1 MTETKERELFM
12 SEIRL
17 QKYLAEAGVASRR
30 KCEELIAMGRIEV
43 NGQVVTV
50 PGTKITGKEVITVDG
65 REIIQEQKKVYILLN
80 KPVGYISTS
89 KDQFSRKTVLD
100 LVETVKERIY
110 PVGRLDYD
118 TSGLIILT
126 NDGELANKL
135 THPKHEMQKV
145 YRVMIEGNLNEE
157 EINSIKTGVII
168 EDYTTAPAN
177 IRIVET
183 NKKDSI
189 VELTIHEGKNRQ
201 IRKMFETLEHIVLR
215 LKRVA
220 IGPIAID
227 GLEEGKWRYLSKKEI
242 ETLKK
247 LR

>member
-1 MTETKERELFM
+1 MV
-12 SEIRL
+12 EIRL

-30 KCEELIAMGRIEV
+30 KCEELIAMGRVEV

-50 PGTKITGKEVITVDG
+50 PGTKINGEEMIKVDG
-65 REIIQEQKKVYILLN
+65 RQIRQEQKKVYILLN

-100 LVETVKERIY
+100 LIDAVKERIY

-118 TSGLIILT
+118 TSGLIVLT
-126 NDGELANKL
+126 NDGELANRL

-145 YRVMIEGNLNEE
+145 YRVMIDGSLKEE
-157 EINSIKTGVII
+157 DIKSFQTGIAI
-168 EDYTTAPAN
+168 EDYTTAPAKVKV
-177 IRIVET
+177 IET
-183 NKKDSI
+183 TKKDSI
-189 VELTIHEGKNRQ
+189 IELTIHEGKNRQ
-201 IRKMFETLEHIVLR
+201 VRKMFETLGYAVLR

-220 IGPIAID
+220 VGPIVIE

-242 ETLKK
+242 EALKK
-247 LR
+247 TAGLS

>member
-1 MTETKERELFM
+1 M

-30 KCEELIAMGRIEV
+30 KSEELIALGKVEI

-50 PGTKITGKEVITVDG
+50 PGTKINGSEIIKVDG
-65 REIIQEQKKVYILLN
+65 REIRQEQKKVYILLN
-80 KPVGYISTS
+80 KPVGYISTA

-100 LVETVKERIY
+100 LIDTVKERIY

-126 NDGELANKL
+126 NDGELANML

-145 YRVMIEGNLNEE
+145 YRVMIEGTLKEDD
-157 EINSIKTGVII
+157 IKNFQTGIAI
-168 EDYTTAPAN
+168 EDYTTAPAKVN
-177 IRIVET
+177 VIEET
-183 NKKDSI
+183 KKDSI
-189 VELTIHEGKNRQ
+189 IELTIHEGKNRQ
-201 IRKMFETLEHIVLR
+201 IRKMFETLGYTVLR
-215 LKRVA
+215 LKRIA
-220 IGPIAID
+220 IGSISIQ

-242 ETLKK
+242 DALKK
-247 LR
+247 TTGIQDSH